1 MAVVFAKLRK
11 SSEFIFLQKTTK
23 NLERL
28 LLQIPRPWTKRK
40 LEAFS
45 ASLDAEPGTEFHDLG
60 KKKKGM
66 CVTRACCAQILVRG
80 IARCGKRQTEHKTQS
95 SEAQKGKTFLSP
107 IQAEE
112 INSK

>member
-60 KKKKGM
+60 KKKKRNV
-66 CVTRACCAQILVRG
+66 CDSRVLRSNSSARDRAMW
-80 IARCGKRQTEHKTQS
+80 KT
-95 SEAQKGKTFLSP
+95 A
-107 IQAEE
+107 
-112 INSK
+112 N